1 MQLAQ
6 YQVRMETPMAKP
18 IIRFRV
24 DFDTAH
30 SVGPG
35 KIELLEHIRETGSLS
50 QAGREIGM
58 SYRRAWLLLD
68 SVNTSFRQPA
78 VATNVGGKAGGG
90 ATLTDFGAALV
101 DTYRQLEREFNA
113 TAAKRFASI
122 SSAVTAAKKTAAVTR
137 TPLVR
142 SAAPRRVAAKKGAKK
157 SRGRA

>member
-1 MQLAQ
+1 M
-6 YQVRMETPMAKP
+6 VKP
-18 IIRFRV
+18 IVRFRV
-24 DFDTAH
+24 DFDSAH

-68 SVNTSFRQPA
+68 SLNTTFREPV
-78 VATNVGGKAGGG
+78 VATSIGGKAGGG
-90 ATLTDFGAALV
+90 ATLTEFGARLV
-101 DTYRQLEREFNA
+101 EIYRQLEADFNS

-122 SSAVTAAKKTAAVTR
+122 SSAVTPAKKSAPVTR

-142 SAAPRRVAAKKGAKK
+142 SAAPRRVRPKK
-157 SRGRA
+157 

>member
-1 MQLAQ
+1 MSNS
-6 YQVRMETPMAKP
+6 VV
-18 IIRFRV
+18 RFRL
-24 DFDTAH
+24 DFADAC

-68 SVNTSFRQPA
+68 SLNTSFREPV
-78 VATNVGGKAGGG
+78 VATNIGGKAGGG
-90 ATLTDFGAALV
+90 ATLTAFGATLV
-101 DTYRQLEREFNA
+101 DTYRQLEKEFNA

-122 SSAVTAAKKTAAVTR
+122 SGAVAAAKKKAAVTR

-142 SAAPRRVAAKKGAKK
+142 SPAPRRVKAKA
-157 SRGRA
+157 RGRA

>member
-1 MQLAQ
+1 
-6 YQVRMETPMAKP
+6 MAKP

-24 DFDTAH
+24 DFDSAH
-30 SVGPG
+30 AVGPG

-68 SVNTSFRQPA
+68 SLNTSFREA
-78 VATNVGGKAGGG
+78 VVATNVGGKAGGG
-90 ATLTDFGAALV
+90 ATLTDFGASLV
-101 DTYRQLEREFNA
+101 DIYRQLEKEFNA
-113 TAAKRFASI
+113 TAAKRFAAI
-122 SSAVTAAKKTAAVTR
+122 SSAVSSAKKVATVTR

-142 SAAPRRVAAKKGAKK
+142 SPAPRRVTAKKPAKK

>member
-1 MQLAQ
+1 MS
-6 YQVRMETPMAKP
+6 KP

-24 DFDTAH
+24 DFDSAH
-30 SVGPG
+30 AVGPG

-68 SVNTSFRQPA
+68 SLNASFREPV
-78 VATNVGGKAGGG
+78 VATSIGGKTGGG
-90 ATLTDFGAALV
+90 ATLTDFGANLV
-101 DTYRQLEREFNA
+101 DTYRQLEKEFNA

-122 SSAVTAAKKTAAVTR
+122 SGAVTAVKNKSTVTR

-142 SAAPRRVAAKKGAKK
+142 SPAPRRVKAKSGARK
-157 SRGRA
+157 SRVRA

>member
-1 MQLAQ
+1 
-6 YQVRMETPMAKP
+6 MAKP
-18 IIRFRV
+18 IVRFRV

-68 SVNTSFRQPA
+68 SLNTSFRAP
-78 VATNVGGKAGGG
+78 VVSTSIGGKAGGG
-90 ATLTDFGAALV
+90 ATLTAFGETLV
-101 DTYRQLEREFNA
+101 DAYRKLEREFNA
-113 TAAKRFASI
+113 TAAKRFARI
-122 SSAVTAAKKTAAVTR
+122 SGNVAAAKKKSAVIR

-142 SAAPRRVAAKKGAKK
+142 SPAPRRVKTKV
-157 SRGRA
+157 RGRA

>member
-1 MQLAQ
+1 
-6 YQVRMETPMAKP
+6 MAAP

-24 DFDTAH
+24 DFSTAH

-68 SVNTSFRQPA
+68 SLNASFREP
-78 VATNVGGKAGGG
+78 VVSTSIGGKAGGG
-90 ATLTDFGAALV
+90 ATLTDFGQELV
-101 DTYRQLEREFNA
+101 DAYRQIEKEFNA
-113 TAAKRFASI
+113 AAAKRFAAI
-122 SSAVTAAKKTAAVTR
+122 GAAIVSKIKAPKPAITH

-142 SAAPRRVAAKKGAKK
+142 SAAPRRVKPKA
-157 SRGRA
+157 RGRASKRP

>member
-1 MQLAQ
+1 
-6 YQVRMETPMAKP
+6 METLMAKA
-18 IIRFRV
+18 IVRFRV

-35 KIELLEHIRETGSLS
+35 KVELLEHIRETGSLS

-68 SVNTSFRQPA
+68 SLNASFRQPV
-78 VATNVGGKAGGG
+78 VATIIGGKAGGG
-90 ATLTDFGAALV
+90 ATLTEFGAALV
-101 DTYRQLEREFNA
+101 HTYRQLEKEFNA
-113 TAAKRFASI
+113 TAAKRFAAI
-122 SSAVTAAKKTAAVTR
+122 SGAVSSPRKVAAVTR

-142 SAAPRRVAAKKGAKK
+142 SPAPRRVPTKSGPKK